1 METPDTKEVAVVKTQ
16 ATKALTAAQ
25 ELEIASPEQMTS
37 ATDLLSKMKT
47 VAKMIKE
54 RKEAITKPLTEA
66 LNSARDLF
74 KPIESNLADAERI
87 VKGKMLDYQRAID
100 EENEKKRLALVK
112 KVETGYMKPET
123 AVAKMEKI
131 EDAPTTVQGS
141 VGAMAFRTVKK
152 VRFADVATLSDK
164 DIVWNAKHGYLV
176 WDEVAA
182 RRAAFAGPQSV
193 PPGVEVYEEKVVASS
208 SRLDAEH
215 PFLGQK

>member
-25 ELEIASPEQMTS
+25 ELEIVSPEQMTS

-54 RKEAITKPLTEA
+54 RKEAITKPLNEA
-66 LNSARDLF
+66 LKSARGLF
-74 KPIESNLADAERI
+74 EPIESNLAEAERV
-87 VKGKMLDYQRAID
+87 VKGKMLDYQRGVDA
-100 EENEKKRLALVK
+100 ENEKKRIALAK

-141 VGAMAFRTVKK
+141 VGAVAFRTVKK
-152 VRFADVATLSDK
+152 VRFAELATLSAADLT
-164 DIVWNAKHGYLV
+164 YLAQAGLIE
-176 WDEVAA
+176 WSSSA
-182 RRAAFAGPQSV
+182 RMEALKGMKV
-193 PPGVEVYEEKVVASS
+193 PGAEVYEEKVVASS
-208 SRLDAEH
+208 RVLDADH

>member
-100 EENEKKRLALVK
+100 EENEKKRLALAK

-141 VGAMAFRTVKK
+141 VGAMAFRNVKK
-152 VRFADVATLSDK
+152 VRFAELATLSGP
-164 DIVWNAKHGYLV
+164 DIAALVSGGYVVWNETV
-176 WDEVAA
+176 A
-182 RRAAFAGPQSV
+182 RRDALAGKNV
-193 PPGVEVYEEKVVASS
+193 PGAEVYEEKVVASS

>member
-1 METPDTKEVAVVKTQ
+1 METPDTKEISVVKTQ

-25 ELEIASPEQMTS
+25 ELEIASAEQMTS

-54 RKEAITKPLTEA
+54 RKEAITKPLNEA
-66 LNSARDLF
+66 LASARSLF
-74 KPIESNLADAERI
+74 KPIEENLADAERV
-87 VKGKMLDYQRAID
+87 VKGKMIDYQRGID
-100 EENEKKRLALVK
+100 AENEKKRLALAK

-152 VRFADVATLSDK
+152 VRLAELATLSTP
-164 DIVWNAKHGYLV
+164 DIAALVSGGYVVWN
-176 WDEVAA
+176 ETAA
-182 RRAAFAGPQSV
+182 RRDAFAGNKV
-193 PPGVEVYEEKVVASS
+193 PGAEVYEEKVVASS
-208 SRLDAEH
+208 SRLDADH